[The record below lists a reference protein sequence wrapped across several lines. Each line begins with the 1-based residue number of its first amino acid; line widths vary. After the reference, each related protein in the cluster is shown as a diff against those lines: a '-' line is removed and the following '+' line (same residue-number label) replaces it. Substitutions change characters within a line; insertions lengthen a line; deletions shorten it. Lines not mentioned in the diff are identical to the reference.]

1 MNELARNKGTL
12 SAKPWVKWRHI
23 TKLDPDRKNPPELIK
38 TVLESGTDALM
49 ISGTQGITPKKV
61 QRLLNAVRGHGMP
74 VILEPVRSEAVT
86 FNIDYVF
93 VPAVMNSLDRWWLI
107 GAHID
112 WLMALAKSRKDV
124 PWQKIVPEAYIV
136 LNPKSAVAR
145 VTNCNTN
152 LSVNEV
158 EAYSMFADSFLRF
171 PIVYIEYSGTYG
183 DPKIVR
189 RVHENLREAKLF
201 YGGGIDSKERAR
213 EMARYATIVVGN
225 ILYEDPEKYLDTILS
240 TP

>member
-1 MNELARNKGTL
+1 VNELARNKGTL
-12 SAKPWVKWRHI
+12 PKPWLKWRHI
-23 TKLDPDRKNPPELIK
+23 TKLDPDRKNPSELIK
-38 TVLESGTDALM
+38 KVLESGTDALM
-49 ISGTQGITPKKV
+49 ISGTQGITPNKV
-61 QRLLNAVRGHGMP
+61 QKLLNAVKGEGVP
-74 VILEPVRSEAVT
+74 VILEPVKSEAVT
-86 FNIDYVF
+86 FNVDYVF

-112 WLMALAKSRKDV
+112 WLMALARSRKGV
-124 PWQKIVPEAYIV
+124 PWRKIVPEAYIV

-152 LSVNEV
+152 LSINEV

-183 DPKIVR
+183 NPKIVR

-201 YGGGIDSKERAR
+201 YGGGIDSREKAK
-213 EMARYATIVVGN
+213 EMAHYATIVVGN
-225 ILYEDPEKYLDTILS
+225 ILYEDPEKYLDTIL
-240 TP
+240 